1 MVGQKVTVTLFA
13 VSCIAAIGEAHI
25 RAWSPYTWMRDKE
38 DPKLSSAI
46 REFFEKV
53 AQEADDAVDEDKPA
67 GDDTTAADDDELMVP
82 IGNKKVRILED
93 TIISDYIAVNNWY
106 WQNYNIPDDEAYD
119 EDSEDEDRDD
129 EEAEDE
135 CDSEDS
141 ECQDKDDV
149 EEEID
154 WYDNDTN

>member
-1 MVGQKVTVTLFA
+1 M
-13 VSCIAAIGEAHI
+13 
-25 RAWSPYTWMRDKE
+25 
-38 DPKLSSAI
+38 
-46 REFFEKV
+46 
-53 AQEADDAVDEDKPA
+53 DDDKPA
-67 GDDTTAADDDELMVP
+67 GDDTTAADDDDELMVP

-93 TIISDYIAVNNWY
+93 TIISDYIAVNYWY

-119 EDSEDEDRDD
+119 EDSDD